1 MCLAVHLANPQ
12 SITIADGYQTA
23 AKRCVLL
30 ESQGFSGLLEIICIQ
45 GEPRD
50 YRWHLGCILLR
61 VPAMIVRTGGTI
73 TQVEAEEMAKIV
85 KAALADAAKSGVQ
98 CRVQLTQM
106 SYFDFLQKF
115 DPAK

>member
-1 MCLAVHLANPQ
+1 MV
-12 SITIADGYQTA
+12 
-23 AKRCVLL
+23 
-30 ESQGFSGLLEIICIQ
+30 
-45 GEPRD
+45 
-50 YRWHLGCILLR
+50 
-61 VPAMIVRTGGTI
+61 VRTGGTI

>member
-1 MCLAVHLANPQ
+1 MV
-12 SITIADGYQTA
+12 
-23 AKRCVLL
+23 

-45 GEPRD
+45 
-50 YRWHLGCILLR
+50 
-61 VPAMIVRTGGTI
+61 GGTI

-106 SYFDFLQKF
+106 SYFDFLQRF